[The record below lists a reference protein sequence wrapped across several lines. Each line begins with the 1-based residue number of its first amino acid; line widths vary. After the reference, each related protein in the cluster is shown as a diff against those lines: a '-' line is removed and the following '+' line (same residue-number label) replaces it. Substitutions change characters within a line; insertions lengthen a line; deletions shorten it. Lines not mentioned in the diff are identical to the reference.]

1 MSTNA
6 AQLSPS
12 LVDPAAPPR
21 VWGPAGAFR
30 GNFLPAA
37 AVLFLV
43 AGFAAWLSA
52 PVRTLA
58 DDIWT
63 LGLVIT
69 GVPVVWRTL
78 RSTLQR
84 EFSTDITAT
93 LAIVAAVLVDQPLP
107 GLIVVLMQT
116 GGEALE
122 KIARGRASDALRQL
136 EEDAPRIAHL
146 LHAGGMSD
154 VPVGEVRAGDVV
166 VIRPGELVPCDVVVT
181 SGRSHVDTSRLTG
194 EPVPVTAIAGTSLP
208 SGSVNHDGALTAR
221 VIAPVAESQYGRIV
235 ELVRHAQATK
245 APLQRLADRYAIWF
259 TPLTLVVC
267 LVTYAISRDPVTVL
281 AVLVVATPCPLIL
294 ATPVAIIG
302 GINTAA
308 KRQIVVRD
316 GGALERLARVTVAVF
331 DKTGTL
337 TCGVP
342 EVSTVVAAPGW
353 QEREVLRLAGG
364 LEESSGHLLA
374 RSLVRAA
381 LASGAQLP
389 SASHVTETPG
399 RGVTGEVDGRTVTV
413 GSRSYVLEHHPLAIA
428 GFADLDEQ
436 SSALRAYIAVDGLGV
451 GRVEYDDRAR
461 PGVRR
466 ILADLAEKGIR
477 RTLLLSGGDER
488 HTRRIADSAGIK
500 NAMGELKPEDKVRQI
515 EAMIADGDAVLM
527 VGDGTNDAPALSTA
541 TVGIAMAAHGG
552 GISAEAADMVIL
564 VDDLG
569 RVTEAVGISR
579 RTIRIA
585 KQSIWT
591 GLGLSGVAMGF
602 AAFGYIPPV
611 IGAVLQE
618 VIDVAVIAN
627 ALRASR

>member
-1 MSTNA
+1 MATNT
-6 AQLSPS
+6 AQLSPPV
-12 LVDPAAPPR
+12 VDQAAPPR
-21 VWGPAGAFR
+21 VWGPAGPFR
-30 GNFLPAA
+30 GHFLPAA
-37 AVLFLV
+37 AALFLI
-43 AGFAAWLSA
+43 AGFAAWLSG

-69 GVPVVWRTL
+69 GAPVVWRTL
-78 RSTLQR
+78 RSALQQR
-84 EFSTDITAT
+84 FSTDITAT

-122 KIARGRASDALRQL
+122 RIARGRASDALRQL

-146 LHAGGMSD
+146 LHSGSMSD

-194 EPVPVTAIAGTSLP
+194 EPVPVSALAGTSLP
-208 SGSVNHDGALTAR
+208 SGSVNHEGALTAR
-221 VIAPVAESQYGRIV
+221 VVAPVAESQYGRIV

-267 LVTYAISRDPVTVL
+267 LVAYAISRDPVTVL

-337 TCGVP
+337 TPGVP
-342 EVSTVVAAPGW
+342 EVSAVVAAPGW

-381 LASGAQLP
+381 LASGAHLP
-389 SASHVTETPG
+389 SASHVTESPG

-413 GSRSYVLEHHPLAIA
+413 GSRSYVLEHHPMAID

-436 SSALRAYIAVDGLGV
+436 TSALRAYVAVDGLGV

-466 ILADLAEKGIR
+466 VLSDLAEKGIR
-477 RTLLLSGGDER
+477 RTLLLSGDDER

-527 VGDGTNDAPALSTA
+527 VGDGTNDAPALTTA

-569 RVTEAVGISR
+569 RVNEAVRISR